1 MLNRSLILGL
11 RPVAGPRTS
20 LALPAVQYRRFSISS
35 ARSFS
40 AVFAETKNPQLNEI
54 LTEIQEKIILPAHL
68 PEKARKLVFDPKKSD
83 YIQRNPVTIEVDG
96 LEHTFK
102 TIDRFNGIPNSM
114 KAFAEA
120 TKLMKTKEEWD
131 NISTLLAG
139 YKKAGI
145 KLKRWHADAVTRR
158 AGHNR
163 QPYVVIECAQQ
174 VEKTG
179 LSLQR
184 DSTVILLLGSINR
197 KIISPKGEESET
209 QQALKWN
216 KMVWDII
223 QRPEHLAKNTPPRRQ
238 PHMNPVIRGMILF
251 SQASAVKEQQ
261 AAGALVD
268 DLIRELRD
276 NVEFITSAWAERESD
291 DLTSSPYLNSINSRV
306 KPNSDNYVRE
316 RQHLS
321 PFNYI
326 WTLAQNIR
334 AIELAQEI
342 TGEDAKD
349 LQPVHDLMEKHIED
363 FVMMSPDNNSF
374 GWGMAYERATGRQP
388 SWKQHLPAA
397 PRARNDIEDN

>member
-1 MLNRSLILGL
+1 MLNRSLISGL
-11 RPVAGPRTS
+11 RPVANLRAS
-20 LALPAVQYRRFSISS
+20 LALPAIQCRRFSISP

-68 PEKARKLVFDPKKSD
+68 PEKARKLVFNPDKSD

-102 TIDRFNGIPNSM
+102 TIDRFHDVPNSM

-158 AGHNR
+158 AGHHG

-184 DSTVILLLGSINR
+184 DCTVILLLASINR

-261 AAGALVD
+261 AAGAPVD

-291 DLTSSPYLNSINSRV
+291 DLTSSPYLNPINSRV
-306 KPNSDNYVRE
+306 KPNSDNYVPE
-316 RQHLS
+316 RQHVS

-326 WTLAQNIR
+326 LTLTENIR

-342 TGEDAKD
+342 IGEDAKD
-349 LQPVHDLMEKHIED
+349 LQPIHDLMEKHIED
-363 FVMMSPDNNSF
+363 FVMMSPDKNSF
-374 GWGMAYERATGRQP
+374 GWDMAYERVTGRQP

-397 PRARNDIEDN
+397 PRPRNDVEDN

>member
-1 MLNRSLILGL
+1 MLNRSLTLGF
-11 RPVAGPRTS
+11 RPVANPWTS
-20 LALPAVQYRRFSISS
+20 LALRGIQYKCFSVSS

-68 PEKARKLVFDPKKSD
+68 PEKARKLVFNPKKSD
-83 YIQRNPVTIEVDG
+83 YILRNPVTIEVDG

-102 TIDRFNGIPNSM
+102 TIDRFHDVPNSM

-145 KLKRWHADAVTRR
+145 RLKRWHADAVTRR
-158 AGHNR
+158 AGHDR

-223 QRPEHLAKNTPPRRQ
+223 QRPEHLAKNTPPR
-238 PHMNPVIRGMILF
+238 P
-251 SQASAVKEQQ
+251 SAVKEQQ
-261 AAGALVD
+261 AAEAPVD
-268 DLIRELRD
+268 GLIRELRD

-316 RQHLS
+316 RQHIS

-326 WTLAQNIR
+326 WAIAQNIR
-334 AIELAQEI
+334 AIELAQDI
-342 TGEDAKD
+342 IGQDAKD

-374 GWGMAYERATGRQP
+374 GWDIAYERVTGRQP

-397 PRARNDIEDN
+397 PRFRNDVEDN

>member
-1 MLNRSLILGL
+1 MN
-11 RPVAGPRTS
+11 
-20 LALPAVQYRRFSISS
+20 Y
-35 ARSFS
+35 FS

-68 PEKARKLVFDPKKSD
+68 PEKARKLVFDPEKSD
-83 YIQRNPVTIEVDG
+83 FIQRNPVTIELDG

-102 TIDRFNGIPNSM
+102 TIDRFHDVPNSK

-131 NISTLLAG
+131 NVSTLLAG

-158 AGHNR
+158 AGYHR

-179 LSLQR
+179 LCLHR
-184 DSTVILLLGSINR
+184 DCTVILLLTSINQ
-197 KIISPKGEESET
+197 KIISPQGQESET
-209 QQALKWN
+209 QQAMKWN

-238 PHMNPVIRGMILF
+238 PHMNPIIRGIILF
-251 SQASAVKEQQ
+251 SQTSAVKEQQ
-261 AAGALVD
+261 AAGAPVE
-268 DLIRELRD
+268 DLIRELQD
-276 NVEFITSAWAERESD
+276 NVEFIASAWAERESD
-291 DLTSSPYLNSINSRV
+291 DLSKSPYLNPLNHRV
-306 KPNSDNYVRE
+306 KPYSDHYVPE

-321 PFNYI
+321 PFHYI
-326 WTLAQNIR
+326 YALIQNIR

-342 TGEDAKD
+342 IGDDAKD
-349 LQPVHDLMEKHIED
+349 LQPIHDLMEQHIED
-363 FVMMSPDNNSF
+363 FIKMSPGRNSY
-374 GWGMAYERATGRQP
+374 GWDLGYEKVTGRKP
-388 SWKQHLPAA
+388 DWKQHLPQT
-397 PRARNDIEDN
+397 PRSEKVVEDN

>member
-1 MLNRSLILGL
+1 M
-11 RPVAGPRTS
+11 
-20 LALPAVQYRRFSISS
+20 
-35 ARSFS
+35 
-40 AVFAETKNPQLNEI
+40 FAETKNPQLNEI

-68 PEKARKLVFDPKKSD
+68 PEKARKLVFNPDKSD

-102 TIDRFNGIPNSM
+102 TIDRFHDVPNSM

-158 AGHNR
+158 AGHHG

-184 DSTVILLLGSINR
+184 DCTVILLLASINR

-261 AAGALVD
+261 AAGAPVD

-291 DLTSSPYLNSINSRV
+291 DLTSSPYLNPINSRV
-306 KPNSDNYVRE
+306 KPNSDNYVPE
-316 RQHLS
+316 RQHVS

-326 WTLAQNIR
+326 LTLTENIR

-342 TGEDAKD
+342 IGEDAKD
-349 LQPVHDLMEKHIED
+349 LQPIHDLMEKHIED
-363 FVMMSPDNNSF
+363 FIMMSPDKNSF
-374 GWGMAYERATGRQP
+374 GWDMAYERVTGRQP

-397 PRARNDIEDN
+397 PRPRNDVEDN